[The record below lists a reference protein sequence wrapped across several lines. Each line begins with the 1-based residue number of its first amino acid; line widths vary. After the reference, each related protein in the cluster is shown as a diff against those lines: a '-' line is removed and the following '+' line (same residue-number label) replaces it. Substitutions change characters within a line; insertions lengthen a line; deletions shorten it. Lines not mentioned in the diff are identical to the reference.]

1 MINSKEHS
9 TEKQE
14 AENREAEN
22 REAEKPGRH
31 LGGLYSTLI
40 SAGLHIAV
48 FLGLIVLMRIAEA
61 GSGSSYGGYYVD
73 MVSPK
78 GPSGGSLN
86 AQALDRPLK
95 EKKADKEDPAESL
108 PDTKKSTQKEKET
121 IKANKEAQTK
131 DEEHTP
137 VSHGGNLKGGYYSM
151 NSGGFDSTGL
161 AQVYQEPTLKVT
173 LRYPSG
179 WVYLDQQR
187 KKKLDGITFW
197 ASAGS
202 YNPPPYIHVEVVEK
216 YIFNPEQYRYKYDFG
231 RFECY
236 YNDPEELEN
245 QVSQTIYIRTGDEED
260 YSIKLIMQG
269 HEAFKEFQPVFF
281 AMVKSFRFGSSLF

>member
-1 MINSKEHS
+1 MINSNGHS
-9 TEKQE
+9 TGKPE
-14 AENREAEN
+14 AEIEES
-22 REAEKPGRH
+22 EKPGRH
-31 LGGLYSTLI
+31 FSDLYSTI
-40 SAGLHIAV
+40 VSAVLHLAV
-48 FLGLIVLMRIAEA
+48 FFALIVIMRIAEA

-86 AQALDRPLK
+86 PQAQAEDKPRMGEK
-95 EKKADKEDPAESL
+95 ITNEKAEEKKNPESL
-108 PDTKKSTQKEKET
+108 PDIKKSAQKETETLKTGKEVPEKGAFT
-121 IKANKEAQTK
+121 QA
-131 DEEHTP
+131 
-137 VSHGGNLKGGYYSM
+137 SRGGQNGGYYNM

-161 AQVYQEPTLKVT
+161 AQVYKEPTLKVT

-197 ASAGS
+197 ASEGS

-216 YIFNPEQYRYKYDFG
+216 YIFNADQYKYKYDFN
-231 RFECY
+231 RFTGY
-236 YNDPEELEN
+236 YNDPEEMEN
-245 QVSQTIYIRTGDEED
+245 QVSQTIYIRTGDDED

-269 HEAFKEFQPVFF
+269 REAFKEFQPVFF